1 MSQNLHIFIMAGGSG
16 ERFWPA
22 SRTATPKHLLR
33 LLGEQTLLEQTVR
46 RFEGIVPWDRIFVL
60 TNAAQMDATRQ
71 AVPFLPADNIVA
83 EPAKRDTAPAAA
95 LATAIAKAR
104 DPEAI
109 AALFPADAT
118 IHDTEAFQRQL
129 VDAAAFVARGDAI
142 LTFAIPPAFPS
153 TGFGYLR
160 LGLEVDKP
168 AGSGICH
175 VEKFVEKPNA
185 ERAKEFFSAGNFG
198 WNAGMFLWKV
208 QTFLEE
214 CAKQQPEL
222 EAFING
228 FPVDGQPDA
237 VTEYLAR
244 VFPELPKVSVDYAIM
259 ENARSV
265 VAAKAEFDWDDV
277 GSWTALPKHLGQ
289 NAQKNTFQGSIV
301 EVGAENNIVV
311 AQTRT
316 VALCGVKDLVVV
328 ETEDA
333 ILVCHRDSV
342 EHIKKLPL
350 PPELK

>member
-1 MSQNLHIFIMAGGSG
+1 MKNKLHIFIMAGGSG

-22 SRTATPKHLLR
+22 SRTTTPKHLLR
-33 LLGEQTLLEQTVR
+33 LLGEQTLLEQTAR
-46 RFEGIVPWDRIFVL
+46 RFEGIVPWDRVFVL
-60 TNAAQMDATRQ
+60 TNAAQVDASRK
-71 AVPFLPADNIVA
+71 ALPFLPAKNIVA

-95 LATAIAKAR
+95 LATAIAQAH

-118 IHDTEAFQRQL
+118 IHDTAAFQRQL

-160 LGLEVDKP
+160 LGSEVETP

-185 ERAKEFFSAGNFG
+185 EMAQDFFSAGSYG

-214 CAKQQPEL
+214 CAKQRPEL
-222 EAFING
+222 AAFING
-228 FPVDGQPDA
+228 FPADGQADA

-277 GSWTALPKHLGQ
+277 GSWTALPKHLGK
-289 NAQKNTFQGSIV
+289 NAQDNTFQGSV
-301 EVGAENNIVV
+301 VQVGAENNIVV
-311 AQTRT
+311 AQGRT

-328 ETEDA
+328 ETADA

>member
-1 MSQNLHIFIMAGGSG
+1 MAGGSG

-22 SRTATPKHLLR
+22 SRAATPKHLLR
-33 LLGEQTLLEQTVR
+33 LLGEQTLLEQTAR

-60 TNAAQMDATRQ
+60 TNAAQLDATRQ
-71 AVPFLPADNIVA
+71 AVPFLPAGNIVA

-129 VDAAAFVARGDAI
+129 VDAAGFVAMGDSI

-153 TGFGYLR
+153 TEFGYLR
-160 LGLEVDKP
+160 LGSEVETP
-168 AGSGICH
+168 AGSGICV
-175 VEKFVEKPNA
+175 VEKFVEKPNTD
-185 ERAKEFFSAGNFG
+185 RAKEFFSAGNYG

-208 QTFLEE
+208 QTFVEE
-214 CAKQQPEL
+214 CAKQQPDL
-222 EAFING
+222 EKFING
-228 FPVDGQPDA
+228 FPSDGQPDA
-237 VTEYLAR
+237 VSKYLAQ

-259 ENARSV
+259 ENACSV

-277 GSWTALPKHLGQ
+277 GSWTALPKHLGKNEQ
-289 NAQKNTFQGSIV
+289 ENTFQGSVV

-311 AQTRT
+311 AQGRT

-328 ETEDA
+328 ETADA

-342 EHIKKLPL
+342 EDIKKLPL
-350 PPELK
+350 TVEFK